1 MHGTLV
7 EARFVEAR
15 RGGPRRRARR
25 TSLAAAALVVV
36 LAAAGC
42 GAFSDPAE
50 EASTVSVDRGDA
62 HQEGDVEGNVGDELE
77 VHDFVAVVTS
87 TERVAEFSEID
98 TRGYIVATVRMDNDT
113 GSSIDFNRSD
123 WKLEK
128 PDGTLSNT
136 VNVSNQTQL
145 QDDTIPG
152 GESVEGT
159 VIFNAGDLEGQFAIV
174 FDPAAFNSDDSLE
187 RERGVWVFESAPG
200 DAS

>member
-1 MHGTLV
+1 MDGTL
-7 EARFVEAR
+7 EQATSR
-15 RGGPRRRARR
+15 RQGPQRAGRGRRVAMA
-25 TSLAAAALVVV
+25 LA
-36 LAAAGC
+36 LAISITGC

-50 EASTVSVDRGDA
+50 DASTVDVDRGDA
-62 HQEGDVEGNVGDELE
+62 HQEGDVEGAVGDELE
-77 VHDFVAVVTS
+77 VHDFVAVVTG

-98 TRGYIVATVRMDNDT
+98 SRGYIVATVRMDNAT

-128 PDGTLSNT
+128 PDGSLANT
-136 VNVSNQTQL
+136 VNVSNQPQL

-152 GESVEGT
+152 NESIEGT

-174 FDPAAFNSDDSLE
+174 FDPASFNSDDSLE
-187 RERGVWVFESAPG
+187 RERGVWVFESSPA